1 MDATSPDR
9 LRGVAPT
16 AMKSLAFLPSRRR
29 ALVTTGALLAA
40 TVSRAQPAAQTLT
53 VASFPSFDDAVKTAV
68 PLYRKVAPHIALKLA
83 SLAYA
88 DHHAAMVTALATG
101 AGLPD
106 VLGIEHFYLGRLIDS
121 GGLEDLSKPPYDA
134 MSLKGRIVPFAF
146 AQGTRRDGALAAM
159 PADLGPGA
167 LFYRQDILA
176 KAGISEAQLTQ
187 SWASY
192 IDAGKQIKA
201 RTGAMLVPNAN
212 TLLHTIIRTDVPPGE
227 GIYFDRNDKP
237 LIATPRFEKA
247 FTLAREVRKHQLD
260 GNFTRFTNEWAE
272 GFRRGSY
279 ATEMSGAWLG
289 GHLQTYLAPASK
301 GLWRAAQ
308 LPAGAFASWGGS
320 FYGIPRRLPEERKRL
335 AWDFIRFMSANREM
349 QLAAYKNLDAYPAL
363 IEAAEDPFSEQPI
376 EYLGGQKARLLWRT
390 AAARIAPLEV
400 NRLDAIAEDVV
411 LKELDLVIAGGKD
424 LRRALADGQRQIERR
439 VRR

>member
-1 MDATSPDR
+1 MNSTFQPD
-9 LRGVAPT
+9 
-16 AMKSLAFLPSRRR
+16 RRR
-29 ALVTTGALLAA
+29 ALIAGAAFLG
-40 TVSRAQPAAQTLT
+40 TAQAQTPGGAQTLT
-53 VASFPSFDDAVKTAV
+53 VASFPSFDDAVKTAI
-68 PLYRKVAPHIALKLA
+68 PLYKKAAPNVTLKLA

-88 DHHAAMVTALATG
+88 DHHAAMMTSLATG

-106 VLGIEHFYLGRLIDS
+106 VIGIEHFYLGRLIDS
-121 GGLEDLSKPPYDA
+121 GGLEDLSQPPYGGNGF
-134 MSLKGRIVPFAF
+134 KGKIVPFAF
-146 AQGTRRDGALAAM
+146 AQASRRDGALAAM

-176 KAGISEAQLTQ
+176 KAGVDEAQLTK
-187 SWASY
+187 SWESY

-201 RTGAMLVPNAN
+201 RTGALLVPNAN
-212 TLLHTIIRTDVPPGE
+212 TLLHTIIRTAVPPGE

-237 LIATPRFEKA
+237 LLATPRFEKA
-247 FTLAREVRKHQLD
+247 FMLSREVRKAQLD

-272 GFRRGSY
+272 GFKRGSY

-289 GHLQTYLAPASK
+289 GHLQTYLAPAAK

-335 AWDFIRFMSANREM
+335 AWDYIRFMTANREM
-349 QLAAYKNLDAYPAL
+349 QLAAFKNLDAYPAL
-363 IEAAEDPFSEQPI
+363 IEAADDPFSEQPI
-376 EYLGGQKARLLWRT
+376 DYLGGQKARLLWRT

-400 NRLDAIAEDVV
+400 NRLDPIAEEVV
-411 LKELDLVIAGGKD
+411 LKELDLVMAGGKEIG
-424 LRRALADGQRQIERR
+424 RALADAQRQIERR

>member
-1 MDATSPDR
+1 MTSP
-9 LRGVAPT
+9 
-16 AMKSLAFLPSRRR
+16 AFLSSRRR
-29 ALVTTGALLAA
+29 ALLATGALLAA
-40 TVSRAQPAAQTLT
+40 PYGRAQPGPQTLT
-53 VASFPSFDDAVKTAV
+53 VASFPSFDDAVKTAI
-68 PLYRKVAPHIALKLA
+68 PLYKKVAPNVTLKLA

-88 DHHAAMVTALATG
+88 DHHSAMTTALATG

-106 VLGIEHFYLGRLIDS
+106 VMGIEHFYLGRLIDS

-134 MSLKGRIVPFAF
+134 AAFKGRIVPFAF
-146 AQGTRRDGALAAM
+146 AQASRRDGALAAM
-159 PADLGPGA
+159 PADIGPGA

-176 KAGISEAQLTQ
+176 KAGITEAQLTQ
-187 SWASY
+187 GWESY

-201 RTGAMLVPNAN
+201 KTGALLVPNAN
-212 TLLHTIIRTDVPPGE
+212 TLMHTLIRTNVPAGE

-247 FTLAREVRKHQLD
+247 FILSREVRKHQLD
-260 GNFTRFTNEWAE
+260 GNFTRFSNEWAE

-289 GHLQTYLAPASK
+289 GHLSTYLAPQGK
-301 GLWRAAQ
+301 GLWRASQ

-320 FYGIPRRLPEERKRL
+320 FYGIPKRLPDERKRL
-335 AWDFIRFMSANREM
+335 AWDFIRFMTTNREM
-349 QLAAYKNLDAYPAL
+349 QLAAFKHLDAYPAL
-363 IEAAEDPFSEQPI
+363 VEAAEDPFSEQPI

-390 AAARIAPLEV
+390 AAAKIAPLEV
-400 NRLDAIAEDVV
+400 NRLDSVAEDVV
-411 LKELDLVIAGGKD
+411 LKELDLVMAAGKD
-424 LRRALADGQRQIERR
+424 IGRALADAQRQIERR